1 MQKGQVRKAISGF
14 YYVYVDGQ
22 TYQTRGRGNFRVK
35 NMAPLIGDFV
45 DFESDNLTE
54 GVLLDI
60 YPRKNE
66 LVRPTV
72 ANVDFGVI
80 VMSAIEP
87 DFSSYLVDRFLVYLE
102 ANDISPIIY
111 VTKIDLLNETAKTDM
126 LQYKAYYESIGYKMI
141 LSDYPAGNASLEGL
155 VTAIGKGMAVFM
167 GQSGAGKSTLLNQLM
182 PELDLQ
188 TGEISTS
195 LGRGRHTTRHVEL
208 HPVGNALI
216 ADTPGFSTIDLI
228 DIEAVDL
235 PSFFPDFEALRD
247 QCRFGGCMH
256 INEPNCRVKEAVASG
271 EIAPYRYEHYLQ
283 FHEEIVGRKPIYIK
297 KNKR

>member
-1 MQKGQVRKAISGF
+1 
-14 YYVYVDGQ
+14 
-22 TYQTRGRGNFRVK
+22 
-35 NMAPLIGDFV
+35 
-45 DFESDNLTE
+45 
-54 GVLLDI
+54 LDI

-72 ANVDFGVI
+72 ANVDCGVI

-102 ANDISPIIY
+102 ANNISPIIY
-111 VTKIDLLNETAKTDM
+111 VTKIDLLDDKAKADM
-126 LQYKAYYESIGYKMI
+126 LQYKTYYEAIGYTMI
-141 LSDYPAGNASLEGL
+141 LSDYPDTSSLDEL
-155 VTAIGKGMAVFM
+155 VQTMGKGMAVFM

-182 PELDLQ
+182 PELDLL
-188 TGEISTS
+188 TGEISTA

-208 HPVGNALI
+208 HPVGEALI

-247 QCRFGGCMH
+247 QCRFAGCMH

-271 EIAPYRYEHYLQ
+271 EVAPYRYEHYLQ
-283 FHEEIVGRKPIYIK
+283 FHEEIVGRKPMYIK